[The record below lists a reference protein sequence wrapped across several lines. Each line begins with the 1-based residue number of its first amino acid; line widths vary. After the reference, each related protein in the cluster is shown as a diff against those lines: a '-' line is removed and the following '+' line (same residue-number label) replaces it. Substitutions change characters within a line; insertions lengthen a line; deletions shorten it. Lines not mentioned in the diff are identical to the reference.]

1 MLAVEPRAAPTM
13 PEDSAVAPEPNER
26 AYDIRYV
33 AVIADGHR
41 RWARARGASVGAG
54 YEAGVDTAWSCVH
67 DAIDLRVQE
76 LTLFCFSTEN
86 WRRPREEVDG
96 LMALAE
102 KRIAADT
109 EGLAGSGV
117 RMRFI
122 GRSDA
127 LPASLAERMR
137 WAEQLTASNDAIT
150 LFLAFNYGG
159 RREIEDAAA
168 GFAQNGGRSFADC
181 LYAPEMHDPD
191 VLIRTGGDKRLSNF
205 MLWRLAYTELV
216 FRDEFWP
223 DFTREC
229 FEDSLAEFASRRRRF
244 GGS

>member
-1 MLAVEPRAAPTM
+1 MESRAASVA
-13 PEDSAVAPEPNER
+13 SACGAAGVAQEEQEGGR
-26 AYDIRYV
+26 TARYV

-41 RWARARGASVGAG
+41 RWATSRGVSVIEGHRAGMDTVVARVYDALDL
-54 YEAGVDTAWSCVH
+54 GVC
-67 DAIDLRVQE
+67 E
-76 LTLFCFSTEN
+76 LTMFAFSTEN
-86 WRRPREEVDG
+86 WRRPADEVDG
-96 LMALAE
+96 LTLLAAQ
-102 KRIAADT
+102 RIAEDCPR
-109 EGLAGSGV
+109 LARRGV
-117 RMRFI
+117 HLRFI
-122 GRSDA
+122 GTREGLPPRLIDQMRS
-127 LPASLAERMR
+127 AED
-137 WAEQLTASNDAIT
+137 LTASNAELK

-181 LYAPEMHDPD
+181 LYAPDMHDPD

-229 FEDSLAEFASRRRRF
+229 FEASLAEFASRRRRF